1 MSEHLLPALMAFG
14 TLAVIIL
21 GYPVALTMAG
31 ASAVFILIAG
41 LPPAFFGLLVTRVF
55 ANALSNWLLV
65 AVPMFI
71 FMGLVLEKS
80 GVAEKAMRSAQA
92 ALGGSA
98 SSMAVSILVIGGLL
112 AASSGIVGASVILL
126 TLIGLPRL
134 IEAGYARGTAAGL
147 VSASGTLAILIPP
160 SLMLII
166 LGDQMQTSIPDL
178 FRGAVG
184 PGLLLMGLYALYMV
198 ARAPRRPASA
208 PPSTPATAGA
218 YLGFLRDIA
227 PMLALMALV
236 LGAILGG
243 FATPTEASGVGA
255 LGALLLAALNG
266 RADSRTVMAAARET
280 ALATSMVMA
289 IVIGA
294 TCFAAVFR
302 RIGGDDM
309 ILAGLGL
316 LGGDPWTMLAIMM
329 LMIFLLGFFLDWLE
343 ITLILIP
350 IFAPLVA
357 GMDFGNGLRGEAL
370 LVWFAILVAL
380 NLQTSFLTPPFGPSL
395 FYVRG
400 SETVGLRTG
409 ELYAGVTPFILLQ
422 LAGLA
427 LVALFPA
434 LVFMLG

>member
-1 MSEHLLPALMAFG
+1 MSEHWLPALMAFG
-14 TLAVIIL
+14 TLAVIIV
-21 GYPVALTMAG
+21 GYPVALAMAG
-31 ASAVFILIAG
+31 ASAVFILMAG

-80 GVAEKAMRSAQA
+80 GVAERAMRSAQA
-92 ALGGSA
+92 ALGGSP

-134 IEAGYARGTAAGL
+134 IEAGYARGVAAGL
-147 VSASGTLAILIPP
+147 AAASGTLAILIPP

-166 LGDQMQTSIPDL
+166 LGDQMQASIPDL

-198 ARAPRRPASA
+198 ARAPRRPPGSTS
-208 PPSTPATAGA
+208 PPPPTVAA

-227 PMLALMALV
+227 PMLLLMGLV

-316 LGGDPWTMLAIMM
+316 LGGDPWTVLLIMM

-350 IFAPLVA
+350 IFAPMVA
-357 GMDFGNGLRGEAL
+357 GMDFGNGLRGDAL
-370 LVWFAILVAL
+370 LVWFGILVAL

-400 SETVGLRTG
+400 SETVGLTTG

-434 LVFMLG
+434 IVFMLG

>member
-1 MSEHLLPALMAFG
+1 
-14 TLAVIIL
+14 
-21 GYPVALTMAG
+21 
-31 ASAVFILIAG
+31 
-41 LPPAFFGLLVTRVF
+41 
-55 ANALSNWLLV
+55 
-65 AVPMFI
+65 
-71 FMGLVLEKS
+71 
-80 GVAEKAMRSAQA
+80 
-92 ALGGSA
+92 
-98 SSMAVSILVIGGLL
+98 
-112 AASSGIVGASVILL
+112 
-126 TLIGLPRL
+126 
-134 IEAGYARGTAAGL
+134 
-147 VSASGTLAILIPP
+147 
-160 SLMLII
+160 MLII
-166 LGDQMQTSIPDL
+166 LGDQMQASIPDL

-198 ARAPRRPASA
+198 ARAPRRPPGSTS
-208 PPSTPATAGA
+208 PPPPTVAA

-227 PMLALMALV
+227 PMLLLMGLV

-316 LGGDPWTMLAIMM
+316 LGGDPWTVLLIMM

-350 IFAPLVA
+350 IFAPMVA
-357 GMDFGNGLRGEAL
+357 GMDFGNGLRGDAL
-370 LVWFAILVAL
+370 LVWFGILVAL

-400 SETVGLRTG
+400 SETVGLTTG

-434 LVFMLG
+434 IVFMLG